1 MKNCLSVDWRKSYKF
16 CHLEIF
22 LRNYFWLTRRSQKKQ
37 DVWKLLQI
45 YFLKMMEIVFT
56 MIVAWWEE
64 ILLSVDFF
72 WMDFI
77 SAGSNKSFW
86 MEDFSKCQFEEFSK
100 CRFEESSKCRFKEF
114 SKSLDA
120 KIVESSKVTCQM
132 QNWSLE
138 VFYKRWR
145 KWWNFLSIE
154 TVVFFNV
161 SSSRWK

>member
-1 MKNCLSVDWRKSYKF
+1 LPSWDF
-16 CHLEIF
+16 
-22 LRNYFWLTRRSQKKQ
+22 SQK
-37 DVWKLLQI
+37 L
-45 YFLKMMEIVFT
+45 FLVNSKISEEARWLKVASNLFLEDDGDCLHNDRCMMRGN
-56 MIVAWWEE
+56 
-64 ILLSVDFF
+64 SSKCQFF
-72 WMDFI
+72 LIDFI

-132 QNWSLE
+132 RNWSLE